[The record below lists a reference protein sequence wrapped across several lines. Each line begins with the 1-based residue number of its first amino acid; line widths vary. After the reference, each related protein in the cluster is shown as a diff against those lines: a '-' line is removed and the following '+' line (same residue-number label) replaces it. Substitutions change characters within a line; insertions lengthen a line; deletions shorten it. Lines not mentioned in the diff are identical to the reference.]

1 MIGRCAV
8 PLFYMIS
15 GFLFFLKV
23 PDGMKSIFNK
33 MRKRIRTLF
42 IPYIIGCLF
51 FVAFSALVAIMPGS
65 SKFVN
70 NSILPLFNETWLRI
84 ICSVFYDAGNGQ
96 PLAFQLWFLRDLILI
111 VLISPLIY
119 LGLKKSG
126 WILII
131 VVFLFTYLDLSYIP
145 SSALF
150 WFMLGGQITKYKNN
164 ICIRHSGFAFAVLF
178 VLLSFFQMIYPNA
191 SYWEFLRIP
200 IIFMGI
206 IGIWTLY
213 DKVVAE
219 NFILEQ
225 HHWFSTICRYT
236 FFIYLFHEPT
246 LNIIRKLIV
255 FIIGKNETGY
265 LISYLTSPFIFAA
278 FAVFIGIFLKTYC
291 KAAYYICTG
300 GR

>member
-1 MIGRCAV
+1 
-8 PLFYMIS
+8 
-15 GFLFFLKV
+15 
-23 PDGMKSIFNK
+23 
-33 MRKRIRTLF
+33 
-42 IPYIIGCLF
+42 
-51 FVAFSALVAIMPGS
+51 
-65 SKFVN
+65 
-70 NSILPLFNETWLRI
+70 
-84 ICSVFYDAGNGQ
+84 
-96 PLAFQLWFLRDLILI
+96 
-111 VLISPLIY
+111 
-119 LGLKKSG
+119 
-126 WILII
+126 
-131 VVFLFTYLDLSYIP
+131 
-145 SSALF
+145 
-150 WFMLGGQITKYKNN
+150 
-164 ICIRHSGFAFAVLF
+164 
-178 VLLSFFQMIYPNA
+178 
-191 SYWEFLRIP
+191 
-200 IIFMGI
+200 MGI